1 MRSKILFTGFLA
13 FVAALLLSITA
24 AQAQTPSPSGNTPAP
39 PVQHKTLLEKLV
51 EGGWVMFPIG
61 LCSVLTVYLIGD
73 GVLRTSPKRMVPPA
87 QTQAVKDLFRQG
99 DYVGAYNYCK
109 ANPSPATNVV
119 RVGVSYLGDGKNM
132 TENAMSEELAK
143 ENSNVQTKLSYLS
156 VIGVC
161 TPMIGL
167 LGTVTGMMSAF
178 STLKTS
184 GIGDPG
190 ALAGSIGEV
199 LVATASGL
207 FIAIPAFGAFYYL
220 RNRGAAALHVIEDT
234 VNSLFRKMPYE
245 HLAGIHIGD
254 EELLR
259 RSAQLDQR
267 PSTVTPPASTR
278 PTRTPAKPSPRRPP
292 RPERATFSPSSRDK
306 AHPDLLWLA
315 AEEAAKGNRSSWWH
329 R

>member
-1 MRSKILFTGFLA
+1 MRSKISLAGFLA
-13 FVAALLLSITA
+13 FAAALLLSA
-24 AQAQTPSPSGNTPAP
+24 AAVQAQTPSPSGNTPP
-39 PVQHKTLLEKLV
+39 PATVHKTLLEKLV

-73 GVLRTSPKRMVPPA
+73 GVLRTSPKRMVPPE

-167 LGTVTGMMSAF
+167 LGTVTGMIKAF
-178 STLKTS
+178 EKLGAS
-184 GIGDPG
+184 GIGDPSG
-190 ALAGSIGEV
+190 LSAAIGEV

-234 VNSLFRKMPYE
+234 VNSLFRKMPYDM
-245 HLAGIHIGD
+245 LNGVHIGD
-254 EELLR
+254 EELFAAPPNWVQTDQGALGHEASHVHADIEGQTV
-259 RSAQLDQR
+259 SAQA
-267 PSTVTPPASTR
+267 PAV
-278 PTRTPAKPSPRRPP
+278 
-292 RPERATFSPSSRDK
+292 
-306 AHPDLLWLA
+306 
-315 AEEAAKGNRSSWWH
+315 
-329 R
+329 